1 MTKNSKTALII
12 LALIA
17 SVSEFIAGFPFF
29 GGWYV
34 LALGWQPLAFNA
46 FIYLVMVLI
55 FIFGQQNTIR
65 PMLLIPAF
73 GIVANGIAI
82 IPVIGMVLHWIMLIL
97 LIFFLMIVLVSPVY
111 IRNAKATVIYTDEEQ
126 NKTQHNK

>member
-17 SVSEFIAGFPFF
+17 LVSEFIAGFPFF

-82 IPVIGMVLHWIMLIL
+82 IPVIAMVLHWIMLIL

-111 IRNAKATVIYTDEEQ
+111 IRNAKATVIYTDEDQ